1 MLELSGATSLS
12 RVQMLCLFET
22 SAVGGPLQ
30 YARVIENLS
39 VCLGHAL
46 ILSAGFSLYLQPIP
60 YRPLSS
66 LAHDL
71 QVYNLMAQEASSLS
85 MASNYST
92 HFWIF
97 CINN

>member
-1 MLELSGATSLS
+1 ML
-12 RVQMLCLFET
+12 RLFET

-39 VCLGHAL
+39 VWLGHAL

-71 QVYNLMAQEASSLS
+71 QVYNLMAQEAPSLYMGS
-85 MASNYST
+85 TYYS
-92 HFWIF
+92 FLDILY
-97 CINN
+97 